1 MSGERAMTEAGWSA
15 SHSPKAMLE
24 FLRARV
30 GHRKLRF
37 FAVACCR
44 RVWPLLT
51 DPRSRAAVEVVERY
65 ADGLAGP
72 EEMHDAYRLA
82 RAAARAAWD
91 AVGVARGDPDALA
104 AAHRA
109 TEAARAAAEAACEES
124 AVAAAATAVA
134 AGCTAYAGDPA
145 LRAHVAAEHRAQ
157 CRLLRCVVGNP
168 FRPMSVDPTWLAA
181 DGGAAVELAH
191 RIYQERAFGRLPD
204 LARGLEAAGC
214 TDPEILAHC
223 RSGGEHVRGCWVVDL
238 ILSKDRE
245 SGRL

>member
-1 MSGERAMTEAGWSA
+1 MTEAGWSA

-65 ADGLAGP
+65 ADGRASP
-72 EEMHDAYRLA
+72 EEAHDAYLPA

-91 AVGVARGDPDALA
+91 AVNVAGGDPDAVA
-104 AAHRA
+104 AAHKA
-109 TEAARAAAEAACEES
+109 AEAARAAAEVACAES
-124 AVAAAATAVA
+124 AVAVAAVAVA

-145 LRAHVAAEHRAQ
+145 LKGYVAAEHRAQ

-168 FRPMSVDPTWLAA
+168 FRPVSVDPAWLTAN
-181 DGGAAVELAH
+181 GGVAVELADQ
-191 RIYQERAFGRLPD
+191 IYQKRGFERLPD
-204 LARGLEAAGC
+204 LARALEAAGC
-214 TDPEILAHC
+214 TGPKILAHC
-223 RSGGEHVRGCWVVDL
+223 RSGGEHARGCWVVDL
-238 ILSKDRE
+238 ILSKDR
-245 SGRL
+245 